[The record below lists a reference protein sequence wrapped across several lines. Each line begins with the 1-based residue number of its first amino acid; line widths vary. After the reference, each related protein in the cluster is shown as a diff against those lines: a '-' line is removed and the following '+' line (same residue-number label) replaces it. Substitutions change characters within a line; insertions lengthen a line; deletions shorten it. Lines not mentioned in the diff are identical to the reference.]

1 MNFQNIMRLG
11 YIKDIVIMARPVIQ
25 DAAGSPVVAAAAAAK
40 VCLQGTLKQIVNK
53 CDIWFNSELVFSESN
68 LEPYFSICDQLNGE

>member
-1 MNFQNIMRLG
+1 MRLG
-11 YIKDIVIMARPVIQ
+11 YIKDIVVMARPVIY
-25 DAAGSPVVAAAAAAK
+25 DAAGAVVNAALGDNK

-68 LEPYFSICDQLNGE
+68 LEPYFGICDQIKGE